1 MVFAQ
6 PFFVTLTTPS
16 GRTTTNAARMTIQT
30 TTSSSS
36 SSSSSSSVKFVRHL
50 GGCSRRKPT
59 GVLVVRRATIE
70 EDDAKALGY
79 GDKENMSESMKEF
92 AEEGYPSDED
102 DIKDP
107 RERDKAMK
115 EAVGDV
121 MSMAQ
126 SEADVINQAYDLIE
140 KLSPGL
146 KLKNRPPRSEGEEGK
161 KEES

>member
-6 PFFVTLTTPS
+6 PFLVTLTTPS
-16 GRTTTNAARMTIQT
+16 GRTTTTATRMTIQT
-30 TTSSSS
+30 SSS
-36 SSSSSSSVKFVRHL
+36 SSSSSSSVKFVRHK
-50 GGCSRRKPT
+50 GGGSRRKTT

-121 MSMAQ
+121 LSMAQ

-146 KLKNRPPRSEGEEGK
+146 KLKNRPPRSEGEEEK

>member
-6 PFFVTLTTPS
+6 PFLVTLTTPS
-16 GRTTTNAARMTIQT
+16 GRTTTTAARMTIQ
-30 TTSSSS
+30 TSSSS

-50 GGCSRRKPT
+50 GGGCSRRKTT

>member
-6 PFFVTLTTPS
+6 PFLVTLTTPS
-16 GRTTTNAARMTIQT
+16 GRTTTTAARMTIQT
-30 TTSSSS
+30 SSS
-36 SSSSSSSVKFVRHL
+36 SSSSSSSVKFVRHK
-50 GGCSRRKPT
+50 GGGSRRKTT

-121 MSMAQ
+121 LSMAQ

-146 KLKNRPPRSEGEEGK
+146 KLKNRPPRSEGEEEK

>member
-6 PFFVTLTTPS
+6 PFLVTLTTPS
-16 GRTTTNAARMTIQT
+16 GRTTTTAARMTIQT
-30 TTSSSS
+30 SS
-36 SSSSSSSVKFVRHL
+36 SSSSSSSVKFVRHK
-50 GGCSRRKPT
+50 GGGSRRKTT

-121 MSMAQ
+121 LSMAQ

-146 KLKNRPPRSEGEEGK
+146 KLKNRPPRSEGEEEK

>member
-6 PFFVTLTTPS
+6 PFLVTLTTPS
-16 GRTTTNAARMTIQT
+16 GRTTTTAARMTIQT
-30 TTSSSS
+30 TTS

-50 GGCSRRKPT
+50 GGCSRRKAT

-92 AEEGYPSDED
+92 AEEGYQSDED

-121 MSMAQ
+121 LSMAQ

-146 KLKNRPPRSEGEEGK
+146 KLKNRPPRSEGEEEK

>member
-1 MVFAQ
+1 M
-6 PFFVTLTTPS
+6 
-16 GRTTTNAARMTIQT
+16 
-30 TTSSSS
+30 
-36 SSSSSSSVKFVRHL
+36 
-50 GGCSRRKPT
+50 
-59 GVLVVRRATIE
+59 LVVRRATIE

-121 MSMAQ
+121 LSMAQ

-146 KLKNRPPRSEGEEGK
+146 KLKNRPPRSEGEEEK

>member
-121 MSMAQ
+121 LSMAQ

-146 KLKNRPPRSEGEEGK
+146 KLKNRPPRSEGEEEK

>member
-6 PFFVTLTTPS
+6 PFFVTLTIPS

-36 SSSSSSSVKFVRHL
+36 SSSSSVKFVRHL
-50 GGCSRRKPT
+50 GGCSRRKAT

-146 KLKNRPPRSEGEEGK
+146 KLKNRPPRTGGEEGK

>member
-6 PFFVTLTTPS
+6 PFLVTLTTPS

-36 SSSSSSSVKFVRHL
+36 SSSVKFVRHL
-50 GGCSRRKPT
+50 GGGCSRRKAT

-146 KLKNRPPRSEGEEGK
+146 KLKNRPPRSEGEEVK

>member
-1 MVFAQ
+1 MVCAH
-6 PFFVTLTTPS
+6 PFLVTLTTPS
-16 GRTTTNAARMTIQT
+16 GRTTTTAARMTIQT
-30 TTSSSS
+30 S

-50 GGCSRRKPT
+50 GGGCSRRKTT

-121 MSMAQ
+121 LSMAQ

-146 KLKNRPPRSEGEEGK
+146 KLKNRPPRSEGEEEK

>member
-1 MVFAQ
+1 
-6 PFFVTLTTPS
+6 
-16 GRTTTNAARMTIQT
+16 
-30 TTSSSS
+30 
-36 SSSSSSSVKFVRHL
+36 
-50 GGCSRRKPT
+50 
-59 GVLVVRRATIE
+59 VLVVRRATIE

-121 MSMAQ
+121 LSMAQ

-161 KEES
+161 EGGELSKGMNACSERGCVMLLYMRERVKN